1 VSWIEPHGDGNRGFI
16 GHFLQTGQFVLDT
29 PFGILLAPHIKRA
42 PLIDARVA
50 LSSNCT
56 SDPFTN
62 DGQACP
68 VAQVNAP
75 FATFTTAGEPQR
87 LFSQAVI
94 GGPNGALFP
103 GCQLAVVPTGDGAN
117 IDSTLNSGQTVGI
130 LVQRIVGIKHV
141 HGAKVPVLRPVGRV
155 PLGHHRSGH
164 VKIHWN
170 LKVNGHRLAKGKYQ
184 ILLRSLGSHRTV
196 LGTTNP
202 VTLTIRH

>member
-1 VSWIEPHGDGNRGFI
+1 VPD
-16 GHFLQTGQFVLDT
+16 D
-29 PFGILLAPHIKRA
+29 
-42 PLIDARVA
+42 
-50 LSSNCT
+50 
-56 SDPFTN
+56 
-62 DGQACP
+62 
-68 VAQVNAP
+68 
-75 FATFTTAGEPQR
+75 
-87 LFSQAVI
+87 
-94 GGPNGALFP
+94 NGA
-103 GCQLAVVPTGDGAN
+103 D
-117 IDSTLNSGQTVGI
+117 IESTLSSGQTVGI

-155 PLGHHRSGH
+155 PLGHHHSGR